1 MGKAMRQL
9 LGEKPVHKMVR
20 KYLRGYLGGQSGAEF
35 GKIVLYFMIFIFA
48 TMQGVG
54 VLNAYNFVTYAAR
67 DAARYAMVHG
77 ATSPSPASS
86 DDIKK
91 FVIAEA
97 QGIDTSP
104 LKLTV
109 TTTWTPPNNKNPGS
123 VVNVTVAYNFAPFTR
138 IASNVTW
145 SVRST
150 SKMVISQ

>member
-1 MGKAMRQL
+1 MRRHYSMKL
-9 LGEKPVHKMVR
+9 ANSIIHG
-20 KYLRGYLGGQSGAEF
+20 YLRGQSGAEF
-35 GKIVLYFMIFIFA
+35 GKIVLYFMIFIFG

-86 DDIKK
+86 DDIKN

-104 LKLTV
+104 SKLTV
-109 TTTWTPPNNKNPGS
+109 TTTWTPANNKNPGS
-123 VVNVTVAYNFAPFTR
+123 VVNVTVAYNFAPLAR
-138 IASNVTW
+138 IASTVTW
-145 SVRST
+145 PLSST